1 MNVPPAVLRP
11 MCLAALLLPCTA
23 AAARPQPEPPPAVR
37 EEIAALRAELH
48 RLRGEVEAL
57 REEVRH
63 QRATPAGAGAP
74 VTAPPA
80 LEMLGTQVAE
90 LARVKVESLSTLR
103 ARLFG
108 TIHSHLFTNTGEANW
123 LDLPNLVPAR
133 VPGLP
138 PGSFSATLRQS
149 RLGLAVDGPT
159 VGGLRASGTIVAD
172 FFGGIPGFQTGQ
184 PMGLPRLLVAF
195 ARLEGERTAALI
207 GQDHAVLAP
216 RDPTSLAS
224 LAFPALFRS
233 GNLYLRVPQVRLERT
248 IVEGLRVTGAL
259 LAPVGGDLAGEDYR
273 FVPPALGGERSRRP
287 ALQAHLGYARASED
301 ARRALEIGVSGHHGW
316 ERQGERLADS
326 WAAAV
331 DFAARR
337 DWLGVAGELFR
348 GENVDAFG
356 GATGLPARAAGG
368 WAELRVLPADRWSL
382 NVGAGVD
389 RVVRVAPALP
399 RTCNRGAY
407 ANAIFA
413 VTPELRAS
421 LEYQW
426 LGTRPGQGAE
436 RRNHHLAWVFAYEF

>member
-1 MNVPPAVLRP
+1 MNVPSAVLRP
-11 MCLAALLLPCTA
+11 LCVSALLLPLATA
-23 AAARPQPEPPPAVR
+23 AIARPQAESPPAMPQ
-37 EEIAALRAELH
+37 EIAALRDELR
-48 RLRGEVEAL
+48 RLRDEVEAL
-57 REEVRH
+57 REEVRRG
-63 QRATPAGAGAP
+63 RAAPAAAAA
-74 VTAPPA
+74 TDTPPA
-80 LEMLGTQVAE
+80 LEMLSTQVAE
-90 LARVKVESLSTLR
+90 LARVKVESVSTLR
-103 ARLFG
+103 VRLFG
-108 TIHSHLFTNTGEANW
+108 TIHSHLFTNSGEANW

-133 VPGLP
+133 VPGVT

-149 RLGLAVDGPT
+149 RLGLVVDGPT
-159 VGGLRASGTIVAD
+159 VGGLRASGTVVAD

-195 ARLEGERTAALI
+195 ARLDGERTAALV
-207 GQDHAVLAP
+207 GQDHVVLAP

-224 LAFPALFRS
+224 FAFPALFRS
-233 GNLYLRVPQVRLERT
+233 GNLYLRAPQARLERT
-248 IVEGLRVTGAL
+248 LAPGVRITGAI

-287 ALQAHLGYARASED
+287 ALQAHLGYTRASQD
-301 ARRALEIGVSGHHGW
+301 ASRALELGISGHHGW
-316 ERQGERLADS
+316 ERQGEHLADS

-337 DWLGVAGELFR
+337 DWLGVAGEAFR

-368 WAELRVLPADRWSL
+368 WIEVRFLPADRWSL

-389 RVVRVAPALP
+389 RVARTVPALP
-399 RTCNRGAY
+399 RTRNRGGY
-407 ANAIFA
+407 ANAIVA